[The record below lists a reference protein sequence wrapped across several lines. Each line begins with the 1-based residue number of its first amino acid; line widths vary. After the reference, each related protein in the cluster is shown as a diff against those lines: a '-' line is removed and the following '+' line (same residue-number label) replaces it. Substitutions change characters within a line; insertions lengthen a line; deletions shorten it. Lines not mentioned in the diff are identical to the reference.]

1 MKVKS
6 SKTLVEKVLS
16 YIVKIGDLSYVTQSD
31 ILGKCWVTEEQY
43 NSALSCLEKKV
54 SALYTRK
61 PCEVN
66 IGRSNTVNLK
76 LWKANMNIQFVTVLY
91 AMLTYL
97 TSYLCK
103 PEHITSELKKKASK
117 EACGKDIRVK
127 MHSIGNIYL
136 TKNEVSTHEAIKR
149 VLSLPMRQI

>member
-6 SKTLVEKVLS
+6 SKKLIGKVLS
-16 YIVKIGDLSYVTQSD
+16 YIVKIDDLSHVTHPE
-31 ILGKCWVTEEQY
+31 ILGKCGVTEEQY

-54 SALYTRK
+54 SAVYKRK

-66 IGRSNTVNLK
+66 IGTYNTVILN
-76 LWKANMNIQFVTVLY
+76 LWKSNMNIQFATGVY

-103 PEHITSELKKKASK
+103 LEHTVSELMKKASK
-117 EACGKDIRVK
+117 EAYGKDIRGK
-127 MHSIGNIYL
+127 MHSIGNIFLYIINYMYILFYIYL
-136 TKNEVSTHEAIKR
+136 FNTF
-149 VLSLPMRQI
+149 L